1 MKIKERLLNCKD
13 MDALLKDG
21 AINIVCFGDSITH
34 GGLGFNQIHY
44 ETTYWHRLKKKL
56 STVND
61 YVPINMINSGIGGSA
76 TRHAVNRIERDVLC
90 YHPDLVIICFGLNE
104 VTKPLEVFMRSLTT
118 IFETIGNKGYEMIFM
133 TPNMQNTYVH
143 KKTPK
148 QYREYAME
156 TAHYQNSGIM
166 DEYVQA
172 SINLAKKHN
181 IPVCDCYAEWKK
193 MAQEG
198 IDTTDLLANYVN
210 HPKRKMHKLFAD
222 KLFDVIMNT

>member
-1 MKIKERLLNCKD
+1 MKINERLKSCRD

-21 AINIVCFGDSITH
+21 PINIVCFGDSITH

-44 ETTYWHRLKKKL
+44 DTTYWHRLRKML

-76 TRHAVNRIERDVLC
+76 TRHAVGRIERDVLC

-104 VTKPLEVFMRSLTT
+104 VTKPLDIFMSSLTT
-118 IFETIGNKGYEMIFM
+118 IFETIQKSGYEMIFM

-148 QYREYAME
+148 QYREYAVE
-156 TAHYQNSGIM
+156 TAEYQNSGKM
-166 DEYVQA
+166 DEYVKA
-172 SINLAKKHN
+172 SIELAKKYN

-193 MAQEG
+193 MANNG
-198 IDTTDLLANYVN
+198 VDTTDLLANCIN
-210 HPKRKMHKLFAD
+210 HPKRKMHELFAKKLFET
-222 KLFDVIMNT
+222 IMEN